1 MNKYYFHL
9 RSKNGTKVSSKI
21 NSEYLFSN
29 LSEAIS
35 YAENINNQN
44 LDYFVMHIEELDTGK
59 FEYL

>member
-1 MNKYYFHL
+1 MANYYFHI
-9 RSKNGTKVSSKI
+9 RTKNGTQPSPEMK
-21 NSEYLFSN
+21 NNFEFSN